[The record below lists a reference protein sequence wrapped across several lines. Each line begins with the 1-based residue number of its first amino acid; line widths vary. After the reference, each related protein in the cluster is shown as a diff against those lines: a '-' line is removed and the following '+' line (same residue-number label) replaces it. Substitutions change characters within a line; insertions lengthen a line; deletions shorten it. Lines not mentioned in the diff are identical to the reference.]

1 MEKNI
6 AIRPGEFL
14 LPVSHAS
21 LPLWACVACDQ
32 FTSQKE
38 YWEQVERLVG
48 SAPSAYRLILP
59 ECYLNESDARIPQI
73 QQTLARYL
81 EDGTLQSAVQSG
93 YILVERDTDSG
104 TRQGLMAL
112 LDLEQ
117 YDYHAG
123 AKSLVRATEGTI
135 ESRIPPR
142 LHVRKDA
149 PLELSHVLVLIDD
162 PMQTVLEPLSE
173 KRGELPV
180 LYDFPLMMDGGHLT
194 GYAVTDEADIR
205 RIEEALLAL
214 KAAQGEDAL
223 LFAVGDGNHS
233 LATAKA
239 HWEALKPLL
248 SEGQQLNHP
257 ARYAMVE
264 IENIHD
270 DALVFEPIHRV
281 LFGYD
286 GDTLLDELHAYMA
299 QHGLL
304 HAPETDLSQDEGD
317 VLVVFEG
324 KEARLSFSDD
334 TQSLVVGTLQV
345 FLDDFMARHP
355 ECALDYVH
363 GEETVRALVKNEKAV
378 GFLLPALDK
387 LALFP
392 AVKKDGA
399 LPRKTFSM
407 GEANEKRY
415 YMEARK
421 IK

>member
-1 MEKNI
+1 MEQNI

-14 LPVSHAS
+14 LPAPHVC
-21 LPLWACVACDQ
+21 LPTWACVACDQ

-38 YWEQVERLVG
+38 YWEQVDRLVG
-48 SAPSAYRLILP
+48 GAPSAYRLILP
-59 ECYLNESDARIPQI
+59 ECYLGESMKRIPQI
-73 QQTLARYL
+73 QQTMARYL
-81 EDGTLQSAVQSG
+81 DDGTLQSAMPCG

-117 YDYHAG
+117 YDYRRG
-123 AKSLVRATEGTI
+123 SKSLVRATEGTI

-142 LHVRKDA
+142 LQVRRGA
-149 PLELSHVLVLIDD
+149 PVELSHVLVLIDD
-162 PMQTVLEPLSE
+162 PQQTVLEPLSE
-173 KRGELPV
+173 RRGELPV

-194 GYAVTDEADIR
+194 GYAVTEGEDIR
-205 RIEEALLAL
+205 RITEALEAL

-239 HWEALKPLL
+239 YWEELKPLL
-248 SEGQQLNHP
+248 SPAQQLSHP

-264 IENIHD
+264 IENVHD
-270 DALVFEPIHRV
+270 DALIFEPIHRV

-286 GDTLLDELHAYMA
+286 GDTLLDELHRYMA
-299 QHGLL
+299 EHNLQ
-304 HAPETDLSQDEGD
+304 HAPENDLAQDEGD
-317 VLVVFEG
+317 VLVTFEG
-324 KEARLSFSDD
+324 KEVRLSFQDD

-345 FLDDFMARHP
+345 FLDDFLARHP
-355 ECALDYVH
+355 ECTLDYVH
-363 GEETVRALVKNEKAV
+363 GEETVRALVKGERAV